1 MANLN
6 IKLYCKLLLTNIY
19 NCKSDVNSVTDTQLY
34 RSSGQ
39 VGFAFGGG
47 SGLASN
53 AGHSNPEFLYPR
65 IPRINTDCP
74 GYSGAKVIIKNP

>member
-1 MANLN
+1 L
-6 IKLYCKLLLTNIY
+6 
-19 NCKSDVNSVTDTQLY
+19 
-34 RSSGQ
+34 SSWQ
-39 VGFAFGGG
+39 VGFVFGGG

-74 GYSGAKVIIKNP
+74 GYSGAKVIIKNPE